1 VIFRGGLI
9 FIFAIGL
16 SLAGGCSSSSTPAPE
31 VVGVD
36 QDDVECD
43 PLDTVADDSSTPA
56 VDTPAPLVQWVD
68 PLLGT
73 GGSGWGVGTTYPGPQ
88 VPFGMA
94 RPGPDTTLLGKA
106 ASFIHCSGYSYGDDT
121 ISGFS
126 HFRLHGAGIAD
137 YGGTSLMPTIGMT
150 AAKSAPR
157 GASSK
162 FSHANEVAN
171 AGYYAVTL
179 TDTNIKVELTASTHV
194 GFHRYTFPANV
205 DETVIVDAGHLISDD
220 TSVTTGSVT
229 IDATKNSVSGVAH
242 VSGEYS
248 SAFGGMDLYFA
259 AHFVQPFKSYGT
271 YLDGVLTDASTTQ
284 TGDDVGAYLHFD
296 GSTSNVV
303 EAHVGLSLVDAAH
316 AQANLTAEETS
327 FDAAR
332 AAATAAWESRL
343 GAAHISARSDHDRRL
358 FYTALYHTALMPTV
372 ASDVDGSY
380 RGIDG
385 NVHSASFR
393 YFTDFSLWDTY
404 RSLHP
409 FITLLYPQDSADMM
423 QSLVQM
429 GKDAGFLPRWPLGP
443 GETGGMIG
451 DGATISLADA
461 YVKGVR
467 NWDTAGGYAIAK
479 KQATTQLPKGG
490 RDAVADYIAL
500 GYVSTDDSNDSSV
513 SKTLEYA
520 AADAALGNWGAAMND
535 SDAAQFT
542 ARAQNAWRAL
552 YDLSSHFFFPKSKSG
567 TMTPQEPT
575 TIGGPYT
582 EGTAWQYNFMVPF
595 DTQGL
600 EQTLTRPVLLGRVE
614 QLFTRYACT
623 GKSAV
628 LPQPYYWASNEPDLF
643 SGWMF
648 GAAGDMTRAGRWLRW
663 TTITSYDEG
672 PAGLPGNDDS
682 GTMSA
687 FYLFASLG
695 FYPEAGSDT
704 YVLGSPL
711 YPHATLGT
719 LTIDAPLAS
728 KKTRYPTS
736 ITLNGKAVTS
746 FVHHADLANA
756 TLHFDMSP

>member
-1 VIFRGGLI
+1 M
-9 FIFAIGL
+9 A
-16 SLAGGCSSSSTPAPE
+16 AGCSSSASPPASE

-36 QDDVECD
+36 ADDVECD
-43 PLDTVADDSSTPA
+43 PLDLIDDDSATAST
-56 VDTPAPLVQWVD
+56 DTAAPLTQWVD
-68 PLLGT
+68 PMLGT

-88 VPFGMA
+88 APFGMA
-94 RPGPDTTLLGKA
+94 RPGPDTTLGGTA
-106 ASFIHCSGYSYGDDT
+106 PSFLHCSGYSYGDNT

-137 YGGTSLMPTIGMT
+137 YGGASLMPTIGMS

-179 TDTNIKVELTASTHV
+179 DDTKINVELTATTHV
-194 GFHRYTFPANV
+194 AFHRYTFPANV

-220 TSVTTGSVT
+220 TSVTTGTVT
-229 IDATKNSVSGVAH
+229 IDAAKNSVSGVAH
-242 VSGEYS
+242 VVGQYS
-248 SAFGGMDLYFA
+248 KAFGGMDLYFA
-259 AHFVQPFKSYGT
+259 AHFVQPFTSYGT
-271 YLDGVLTDASTTQ
+271 YSAGVLADASTTQ
-284 TGDDVGAYLHFD
+284 TGADVGAYFHFD
-296 GSTSNVV
+296 GSASSVV
-303 EAHVGLSLVDAAH
+303 EAQVGLSLVDVAH
-316 AQANLTAEETS
+316 AQANLAAEDTT

-332 AAATAAWESRL
+332 AATTAAWESRL

-404 RSLHP
+404 RTLHP
-409 FITLLYPQDSADMM
+409 LLTLLYPNDSADMM
-423 QSLVQM
+423 ASLVQM

-443 GETGGMIG
+443 GDSGGMIG
-451 DGATISLADA
+451 DGATIALADA

-467 NWDTAGGYAIAK
+467 NFDATSGYALAK

-490 RDAVADYIAL
+490 RDAVADWLSL
-500 GYVSTDDSNDSSV
+500 GYVPTEDSSTSSV

-535 SDAAQFT
+535 PEAAAFT
-542 ARAQNAWRAL
+542 SRAQHAWRTL
-552 YDLSSHFFFPKSKSG
+552 YDPTTHFFFPKSKDG
-567 TMTPQEPT
+567 TMSPQVPT
-575 TIGGPYT
+575 SIGGPYT
-582 EGTAWQYNFMVPF
+582 EGSAWQYDFMVPF
-595 DTQGL
+595 DPQGL
-600 EQTLTRPVLLGRVE
+600 EQTMTRPVLLGRVE

-648 GAAGDMTRAGRWLRW
+648 GAAGDMKRAGRWLRW

-687 FYLFASLG
+687 FYIFASLG

-711 YPHATLGT
+711 YPHATLGS

-728 KKTRYPTS
+728 KKTRYPAH
-736 ITLNGKAVTS
+736 ITLDGKTVMS

-756 TLHFDMSP
+756 KLHFDMSP